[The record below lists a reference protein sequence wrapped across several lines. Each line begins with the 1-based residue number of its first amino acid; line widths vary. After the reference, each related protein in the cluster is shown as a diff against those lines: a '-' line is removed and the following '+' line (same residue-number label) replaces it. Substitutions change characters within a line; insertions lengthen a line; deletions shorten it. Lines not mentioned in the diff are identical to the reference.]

1 MKKFLSSVAIIAVL
15 AAAAVYYRDQLPEQ
29 IRPPTW
35 HQLALAAGLKSDTVD
50 AAPASQDAGRKQGGQ
65 KPASGEN
72 AQANGEGRG
81 QGQGQGQG
89 RRGNGGPA
97 AVKTV
102 AVVAGTLPMDVV
114 ATGFAEAADTTTIAA
129 LQSGPIVEI
138 LVKDGQEVK
147 KGDVIARQ
155 DDRTAKALVAK
166 DQANLASDQAALAQA
181 EAAFARTQNLLKQ
194 NVQSEQSYE
203 QARAVRD
210 SAAAKVDADK
220 ATLSSDQITLGNLEL
235 KAPYA
240 GRLGNIAVSPGAYMS
255 AGASVVTITRYD
267 PIYVNFRMAQR
278 YLPQLH
284 AGVKSGAK
292 VDADQSATGGVA
304 DQGVLSFFDNNVDQ
318 ASGTVLAKA
327 EFKNDRALLWPGES
341 LNVTVHFV
349 TEARSLIVPTV
360 AVRQGADGPFVYTVD
375 DKSKVH
381 ATKVT
386 LARANG
392 EQTAIA
398 SGLSEGQH
406 IVMEG
411 QVQLADGQTIVE
423 QFSGNQNASKPAP
436 TEQAALIEGAKP

>member
-1 MKKFLSSVAIIAVL
+1 MKKILSSVAILAIL
-15 AAAAVYYRDQLPEQ
+15 AAGAVYYRDQLPEQ

-35 HQLALAAGLKSDTVD
+35 HQLALAAGLKSDTPEPATAD
-50 AAPASQDAGRKQGGQ
+50 ASRKQGGQ
-65 KPASGEN
+65 KPGSGET

-81 QGQGQGQG
+81 QGQGQGQN
-89 RRGNGGPA
+89 RRGGGGPS
-97 AVKTV
+97 AVKTI
-102 AVVAGTLPMDVV
+102 AVTSGTLPMDVV

-129 LQSGPIVEI
+129 LQSGPVVEI
-138 LVKDGQEVK
+138 LAKDGQEVK

-155 DDRTAKALVAK
+155 DDRTARALVAK

-181 EAAFARTQNLLKQ
+181 DAAFARTQNLLKQ

-203 QARAVRD
+203 QAKATRD
-210 SAAAKVDADK
+210 SAAAKVEADK
-220 ATLSSDQITLGNLEL
+220 ATLSSDQIALGNLEL
-235 KAPYA
+235 KAPYD
-240 GRLGNIAVSPGAYMS
+240 GRLGNIAISPGAYLS

-284 AGVKSGAK
+284 AGLKSGVK

-327 EFKNDRALLWPGES
+327 EFKNDSALLWPGES

-349 TEARSLIVPTV
+349 TDNKSLIVPTV

-375 DKSKVH
+375 DKAKVH
-381 ATKVT
+381 ATKIV
-386 LARANG
+386 LARTNG
-392 EQTAIA
+392 DQAAIA
-398 SGLSEGQH
+398 SGLTEGQH
-406 IVMEG
+406 IVVEG

-423 QFSGNQNASKPAP
+423 QFSGSQTAAKPAR